1 MKNKYEYLE
10 TDYDT
15 ELSSLEIQEML
26 NELFAREELDND

>member
-1 MKNKYEYLE
+1 MKNKYEHLE